1 MADYLDYR
9 QAAKLADDLAQHG
22 ERLSVSQRV
31 ATMERQCRLASR
43 LIRAMLRQVNSSDN
57 WKLPDEEA

>member
-9 QAAKLADDLAQHG
+9 QATDLAAELAG
-22 ERLSVSQRV
+22 YGGRLSVVPRV
-31 ATMERQCRLASR
+31 ETMERKCRLAAR

-57 WKLPDEEA
+57 WRLPDEA